1 MAGNPSAAILLMAMG
16 YDVLSM
22 NSSNLLMV
30 RLAIRSFKMSKARA
44 ILAKV
49 LTMDNAF
56 LIKSYVE
63 EEMVKAG
70 LSQLVR
76 MRH

>member
-1 MAGNPSAAILLMAMG
+1 MAMG

-30 RLAIRSFKMSKARA
+30 RLAIRSFKMSIARA